1 MAPALLPAVLMLL
14 RTKSREVVKSVL
26 GFVKVTNVF
35 GMPLCRSTSVDLPAA
50 HLLCLQCRILHCP
63 SCMAYE
69 DIVWWIVQVCAMR
82 LPADVLEQ
90 HLQLILEGLLLWSE
104 DSKNKFKLKVAFLG
118 PVYFFVLQTQ
128 RYHWTQLS

>member
-1 MAPALLPAVLMLL
+1 
-14 RTKSREVVKSVL
+14 
-26 GFVKVTNVF
+26 
-35 GMPLCRSTSVDLPAA
+35 
-50 HLLCLQCRILHCP
+50 
-63 SCMAYE
+63 
-69 DIVWWIVQVCAMR
+69 MR